1 MKKRTLRLLQVCT
14 AALLSGCTSPDTV
27 EPRLV
32 VEGWIENGRNPVV
45 ILTVPYH
52 PGEGGA
58 RPEDL
63 IAHPARVML
72 SDGESEWQLYGRVDH
87 RYFPPYVYTNPLV
100 YGEPGRAYHLTVS
113 YGNLRAS
120 ADTEILPPVPEPD
133 LEVRVSD
140 NDPARRSIVLTME
153 ASKDA
158 TEYFTV
164 FVKSLETE
172 TRSLPAFMG
181 TFSTHPGDGA
191 VSLPVMRAKNHVDTV
206 PYVPEFFPGERV
218 EVKLCRITKAS
229 YDFWLDYQNAISFGG
244 SNLVSSSYLMRGN
257 VEGGLG
263 CFYGYGASTA
273 TVEIE

>member
-1 MKKRTLRLLQVCT
+1 MKRGVLRFLQACA
-14 AALLSGCTSPDTV
+14 AALLCGCTSPEAV

-32 VEGWIENGRNPVV
+32 VEGWIENGCNPVV

-52 PGEGGA
+52 PGAGSS

-63 IAHPARVML
+63 LAHPARVML

-87 RYFPPYVYTNPLV
+87 NYFPPYVYTNPLV
-100 YGEPGRAYHLTVS
+100 YGEPGRTYHLSVS
-113 YGNLRAS
+113 YGNLRVS

-140 NDPARRSIVLTME
+140 NDPARRSIVLTL
-153 ASKDA
+153 DA
-158 TEYFTV
+158 DEDETEYFTV
-164 FVKSLETE
+164 FVKSLEKG

-191 VSLPVMRAKNHVDTV
+191 VSLPVMRPKNHVDTV
-206 PYVPEFFPGERV
+206 PYVPEFFPGEKV
-218 EVKLCRITKAS
+218 EVKLCRISKVS

-244 SNLVSSSYLMRGN
+244 SNIVSSSYLMRGN

-263 CFYGYGASTA
+263 CFCGYGASTSI
-273 TVEIE
+273 VEIE

>member
-1 MKKRTLRLLQVCT
+1 MKRGVLRFLQACA
-14 AALLSGCTSPDTV
+14 AALLCGCTSPEAV

-32 VEGWIENGRNPVV
+32 VEGWIENGCNPVV

-52 PGEGGA
+52 PGAGSS

-63 IAHPARVML
+63 LAHPARVML

-87 RYFPPYVYTNPLV
+87 NYFPPYVYTNPLV
-100 YGEPGRAYHLTVS
+100 YGEPGRTYHLSVS
-113 YGNLRAS
+113 YGNLRVS

-140 NDPARRSIVLTME
+140 NDPARRSIVLTL
-153 ASKDA
+153 DA
-158 TEYFTV
+158 DEDETEYFTV
-164 FVKSLETE
+164 FVKSLENG

-191 VSLPVMRAKNHVDTV
+191 VSLPVMRPKNHVDTV
-206 PYVPEFFPGERV
+206 PYVPEFFPGEKV
-218 EVKLCRITKAS
+218 EVKLCRISKVS

-244 SNLVSSSYLMRGN
+244 SNIVSSSYLMRGN

-263 CFYGYGASTA
+263 CFCGYGASTSI
-273 TVEIE
+273 VEIE